1 MGQPTRADSF
11 VGSIICGGP
20 LALNGVTEIVAQD
33 ASSII
38 PAGTVLGRVNLSTG
52 LVGTITPGTAG
63 NTGTGVVTMDTTRP
77 LQPGAREGTYSV
89 YFTGATTGYVTGPDG
104 VQIGAAFTA
113 LPNPW
118 TQQLKFVV
126 SGTPVAGDVI
136 TIAVPAIMTS
146 TQGNSGSGAI
156 TMNGSTPVLAGAK
169 AGMYQ
174 VVFTGAAAGYLL
186 DPNGNQV
193 GAAFTSLPNP
203 WSNQLKFVLS
213 GTPQAAD
220 VIRIMVAAGTGKLKR
235 MVSTNIDGSQ
245 LPEFIALQPIDA
257 TAGDVSIAAGTTQIL
272 LQQGMVASPYVILQ
286 NESLQSFIP
295 SIPGYRI
302 IDAMKDAGLIVVAA
316 VQSNQFDN

>member
-1 MGQPTRADSF
+1 MGQPNQTDSF
-11 VGSIICGGP
+11 VGSIICGGA
-20 LALNGVTEIVAQD
+20 LALNAVTEIVAQD

-38 PAGTVLGRVNLSTG
+38 KAGEVLGRVNLSTG

-63 NTGTGVVTMDTTRP
+63 NTGTGAVTMDTTRP
-77 LQPGAREGTYSV
+77 LQPGAREGTYTV
-89 YFTGATTGYVTGPDG
+89 YFTGATSGYVTGPDG
-104 VQIGAAFTA
+104 TQIGAAFSS

-118 TQQLKFVV
+118 MQEVKFVV
-126 SGTPVAGDVI
+126 TGTPAAGDKI
-136 TIAVPAIMTS
+136 TIPVPAIVTS

-169 AGMYQ
+169 PGMYQ

-186 DPNGNQV
+186 DPDGKLV
-193 GAAFTSLPNP
+193 GVPFTSLPNP
-203 WSNQLKFVLS
+203 WANELKFILS

-245 LPEFIALQPIDA
+245 YPEFIALQPIDA
-257 TAGDVSIAAGTTQIL
+257 TAGDVSIPPGWGQIL

-286 NESLQSFIP
+286 NESLLSFI
-295 SIPGYRI
+295 STAPGMRI
-302 IDAMKDAGLIVVAA
+302 IDAMRDAGLIVVAA
-316 VQSNQFDN
+316 TRSNEYA